1 MKSKGERERYTQL
14 NTECQRA
21 ARRGKNVFFGEQC
34 KGIEE
39 NNRRGKP
46 TDLREIGNTTGT
58 CHPEMGTIKDRNGRP
73 SRRRR
78 DQDKNAW
85 KNCTKKDLEEPD
97 NHDGVVSHAEPDILE
112 CEVSGPHEALLSRKL
127 VDAMEFQ

>member
-78 DQDKNAW
+78 DQEKTERMHGRIVQKKILKNQITMMVW
-85 KNCTKKDLEEPD
+85 SVTQSQTFWSVKSVGL
-97 NHDGVVSHAEPDILE
+97 
-112 CEVSGPHEALLSRKL
+112 RKHCCQ
-127 VDAMEFQ
+127 ES

>member
-1 MKSKGERERYTQL
+1 MKSKGERKRYTQL

-78 DQDKNAW
+78 DQEKTERMHGRIVQKKILKNQITMMVW
-85 KNCTKKDLEEPD
+85 SVTQNQTFWRMKSMGL
-97 NHDGVVSHAEPDILE
+97 
-112 CEVSGPHEALLSRKL
+112 RKHCC
-127 VDAMEFQ
+127 Q